1 MMAEKIGQYL
11 IDDDYRIHRVPGYE
25 KPISLIDKENPRLP
39 FYGVYPATIEMLPI
53 PQRQEFEKR
62 ILTESDLQSQNKMYW
77 VFWFNKNV
85 ENMADIIEIV
95 FENRMDAQTLL
106 ELYIAFNT
114 KVIESILEIANANF
128 KELTK
133 ID

>member
-1 MMAEKIGQYL
+1 MAEKIGQYL

-114 KVIESILEIANANF
+114 KVIESILEIANENF

>member
-1 MMAEKIGQYL
+1 MAEKIGQYL

-62 ILTESDLQSQNKMYW
+62 ILTETDLQSQNKMYW

-114 KVIESILEIANANF
+114 KVIESILEIANKNF
-128 KELTK
+128 KELTT